1 MARRHRAP
9 KPHPSAP
16 PHAMSATPATR
27 NEGRC
32 EFVPHLPRETKVDVT
47 LCLACHAKWRGVTGA
62 QASPSA
68 PPSAMS
74 ATPATQ
80 NDGGCE
86 FVPRLPRETK
96 VDVRLCQACHAECR
110 GVTPAVCVCVFLC
123 LCLCLCVC
131 WLVVVCV
138 VVCGVCVLVGCC
150 VCCCVWCVCV
160 LLCVVVC
167 VLLCV
172 VVCVCVG
179 VRSCVCVVCV
189 LLCVV
194 CVCVVL
200 CGVCVCVCVCVVVCC
215 VVCVLLCVVLCVC
228 VLLCVVCVCVCCFV
242 WCVCVLL
249 CVVLC
254 VVLCVWRR
262 REAGGGGGG
271 EARDTESKTRTP
283 HKDVGKNQID
293 SDAPTTSDADPE
305 EDPILHNQ
313 ATQHEVI
320 MLTCHEPENALTS
333 AEMQTLAWRCEFD
346 MDLGLPLDQHVP
358 TGEESWAMLAT
369 TAKKQR
375 FEAKFTTKPVL
386 PGIWERAICSAGA
399 SGMPFAP
406 AAAHAAAGWRTCSL
420 QHCSSVAK
428 TRKHVV
434 HGMSG
439 SQSGSSRC
447 PPSICAWFCLDAQ
460 HGRYLQLDI
469 STPNIWAIEV
479 QGVQWPSHRSEGMP
493 SLKS

>member
-1 MARRHRAP
+1 MPCLPRKMARRHRAP

-110 GVTPAVCVCVFLC
+110 GVTPAVCVCVLVFVFVCVCVGWLLC
-123 LCLCLCVC
+123 VLLCVVCVC

-138 VVCGVCVLVGCC
+138 VVCGVCVCIV
-150 VCCCVWCVCV
+150 VCCCVCV
-160 LLCVVVC
+160 LL
-167 VLLCV
+167 
-172 VVCVCVG
+172 CVCVG

-194 CVCVVL
+194 CVCVLFCV
-200 CGVCVCVCVCVVVCC
+200 VCVCVC
-215 VVCVLLCVVLCVC
+215 VCVLLCVVLCVC
-228 VLLCVVCVCVCCFV
+228 CCVLCCVCVCCCVWCVCVCCFV
-242 WCVCVLL
+242 WCVCVVVC
-249 CVVLC
+249 CVV
-254 VVLCVWRR
+254 CVWRR

-333 AEMQTLAWRCEFD
+333 AEMQTLAWRREFD

>member
-1 MARRHRAP
+1 MTIILMRWASP
-9 KPHPSAP
+9 IKT
-16 PHAMSATPATR
+16 TPQALIHQIISQAITR
-27 NEGRC
+27 IIINP
-32 EFVPHLPRETKVDVT
+32 VILPTMPTRQPTT
-47 LCLACHAKWRGVTGA
+47 KWRERERESER
-62 QASPSA
+62 ASERGRE
-68 PPSAMS
+68 
-74 ATPATQ
+74 
-80 NDGGCE
+80 GGRE
-86 FVPRLPRETK
+86 EREEREKREEREEREERQERGRERERVRMNPRHSQITN
-96 VDVRLCQACHAECR
+96 Q
-110 GVTPAVCVCVFLC
+110 
-123 LCLCLCVC
+123 
-131 WLVVVCV
+131 
-138 VVCGVCVLVGCC
+138 
-150 VCCCVWCVCV
+150 
-160 LLCVVVC
+160 
-167 VLLCV
+167 
-172 VVCVCVG
+172 
-179 VRSCVCVVCV
+179 
-189 LLCVV
+189 
-194 CVCVVL
+194 
-200 CGVCVCVCVCVVVCC
+200 
-215 VVCVLLCVVLCVC
+215 
-228 VLLCVVCVCVCCFV
+228 
-242 WCVCVLL
+242 
-249 CVVLC
+249 
-254 VVLCVWRR
+254 
-262 REAGGGGGG
+262 
-271 EARDTESKTRTP
+271 
-283 HKDVGKNQID
+283 KNQIE

-375 FEAKFTTKPVL
+375 FEVKFTTKSVL

-420 QHCSSVAK
+420 QHSSSVAK

-460 HGRYLQLDI
+460 HGLYLQLDI